1 MAGQFQ
7 GLTEYGMNLLSSD
20 LTLPQQLPHL
30 TAGIVLIGL
39 WTAEGV
45 LPLHLG
51 RSRRLT
57 HGFANLGLALI
68 NAVVFQACG
77 AALVIATEFS
87 QSNHWGLLT
96 NLGGPTWLKW
106 AAAILLI
113 DLWQYLWH
121 RLNHRFHWLWRFHS
135 VHHADA
141 EMDVTSGVRF
151 HTFEIGFSFLARWL
165 ILPLAGVSVTQ
176 LLLYEALS
184 LPVILFHHSNLR
196 ISERLDRWLR
206 CFIVTPGMHQVHHS
220 RWQPE
225 TDSNYSSFLS
235 VWDRLLGSFR
245 LHPNPEKIQLGLDGW
260 QESEWRRL
268 FGMLR
273 TPFRRRLPGESED
286 EGGSGVPPLARH
298 SVHRPNR

>member
-7 GLTEYGMNLLSSD
+7 GLTEVCMNLTSLDRTLS
-20 LTLPQQLPHL
+20 QQLPHL
-30 TAGIVLIGL
+30 AAGIILVSL
-39 WTAEGV
+39 WTLEGL

-57 HGFANLGLALI
+57 HGFANFGLALI

-77 AALVIATEFS
+77 AALVVATEFS
-87 QSNHWGLLT
+87 QSHHWGLLT
-96 NLGGPTWLKW
+96 ILGGPTWLRW
-106 AAAILLI
+106 VMAILLI

-121 RLNHRFHWLWRFHS
+121 RINHQFHWLWRFHA
-135 VHHADA
+135 VHHSDA

-151 HTFEIGFSFLARWL
+151 HSLEIGFSFLARL
-165 ILPLAGVSVTQ
+165 LVLPLLGVTVPQ

-196 ISERLDRWLR
+196 ITERLDRWLR
-206 CFIVTPGMHQVHHS
+206 WIIVTPGMHQVHHS

-225 TDSNYSSFLS
+225 TDSNYASFLS

-245 LHPNPEKIQLGLDGW
+245 LHPNPETIQLGLDGW
-260 QESEWRRL
+260 QPSEWRNL

-273 TPFRRRLPGESED
+273 TPFCRRLPGESES
-286 EGGSGVPPLARH
+286 EGGSGVPPLGRH
-298 SVHRPNR
+298 PVRPNR